1 MDIKIDDK
9 TLNEYVEKVVNKKI
23 ESLTDE
29 IIKDKVYDALLG
41 KVDSILTVYKKDIR
55 YFVEKHVEDYIKG
68 VCPTIDKKILKD
80 VGKSIA
86 CSIAWELRDDVLKSI
101 AYRLMP
107 DEEDESEDEED
118 D

>member
-1 MDIKIDDK
+1 MEIKIDDK
-9 TLNEYVEKVVNKKI
+9 TLNEYVEKAVNNKI

-41 KVDSILTVYKKDIR
+41 KVDGILTVYKNDIR
-55 YFVEKHVEDYIKG
+55 CFVDKHVRDYIEG
-68 VCPTIDKKILKD
+68 ICPTIDKKVLED

-86 CSIAWELRDDVLKSI
+86 CSIAFELRDDVLTSI

-107 DEEDESEDEED
+107 DSEED
-118 D
+118 DDEY

>member
-1 MDIKIDDK
+1 MNITIEEE
-9 TLNEYVEKVVNKKI
+9 TLNKYVEDAVNKKI

-41 KVDSILTVYKKDIR
+41 KVDGILTVYKNDIK
-55 YFVEKHVEDYIKG
+55 YFVEKHVRDYIKG
-68 VCPTIDKKILKD
+68 ICPTIDKKILED

-86 CSIAWELRDDVLKSI
+86 RSIAFELRDDVLTSI

-107 DEEDESEDEED
+107 DNNEEDE
-118 D
+118 

>member
-1 MDIKIDDK
+1 MEIKIDDK
-9 TLNEYVEKVVNKKI
+9 ILKEYVEKVVNSKI

-41 KVDSILTVYKKDIR
+41 KVDGILTVYKNDIK
-55 YFVEKHVEDYIKG
+55 YFVKKHVEDYIKG
-68 VCPTIDKKILKD
+68 ICPTIDKKILED

-86 CSIAWELRDDVLKSI
+86 SSIAFELRDDVLASI

-107 DEEDESEDEED
+107 DNEED
-118 D
+118 DEY